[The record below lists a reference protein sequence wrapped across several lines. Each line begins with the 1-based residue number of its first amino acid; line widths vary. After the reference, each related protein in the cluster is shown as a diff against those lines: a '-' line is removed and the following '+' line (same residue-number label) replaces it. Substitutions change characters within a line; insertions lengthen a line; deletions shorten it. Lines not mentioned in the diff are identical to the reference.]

1 MRPGI
6 LIHRSAL
13 MKKIFK
19 EFGVH
24 FCAATILLGIS
35 LLFNDYDVEE
45 QQSLL
50 VVMMC
55 GALISIGGYN
65 YLKNRKGVVVMIVG
79 VIVLGLALCNLS
91 F

>member
-1 MRPGI
+1 
-6 LIHRSAL
+6 

-35 LLFNDYDVEE
+35 ILLNDYDVEE
-45 QQSLL
+45 QQTLL

-65 YLKNRKGVVVMIVG
+65 YLKNRKGVMVMILGVM
-79 VIVLGLALCNLS
+79 VIVLGVALFTFS

>member
-1 MRPGI
+1 
-6 LIHRSAL
+6 

-19 EFGVH
+19 DFGVH
-24 FCAATILLGIS
+24 FCAASILLGIS
-35 LLFNDYDVEE
+35 LLFNNYDVADEE
-45 QQSLL
+45 QLSLL

-65 YLKNRKGVVVMIVG
+65 YLKNRKGIVIIIVG
-79 VIVLGLALCNLS
+79 VVVLGIALFTLS

>member
-1 MRPGI
+1 
-6 LIHRSAL
+6 

-35 LLFNDYDVEE
+35 ILLNDYDVEE
-45 QQSLL
+45 QQTLL

-65 YLKNRKGVVVMIVG
+65 YLKNRKGVMVMILG
-79 VIVLGLALCNLS
+79 VIVLGVALFTFS